1 MNARTRAHW
10 APGPAGWMLLCFLL
24 PTLVYLGA
32 VREPAPRWRAS
43 YFGDAPPG
51 GEPVL
56 ALMREERD
64 VNYHDYHWADPAA
77 QLEIPDDRSHVVWDT
92 CLTLERAQRVTF
104 QLTSHDH
111 ARLFID
117 DRPVIDNPGRRPLPQ
132 TQGADASLDAGV
144 HHLRVEYHE
153 EEKSAALT
161 LAASFDGER
170 PQRIAPERLGFPEG
184 DLQHPC
190 GNASTH

>member
-1 MNARTRAHW
+1 MNVRTRARW
-10 APGPAGWMLLCFLL
+10 APGPAGWMLLCLML
-24 PTLVYLGA
+24 PTLVYIGA

-64 VNYHDYHWADPAA
+64 VNYHDYHWSDPSALLA
-77 QLEIPDDRSHVVWDT
+77 IPGDRASVLWES

-117 DRPVIDNPGRRPLPQ
+117 GRPVIDNPGRRPLPQ

-161 LAASFDGER
+161 LAASFDGAR

-190 GNASTH
+190 GNASKP

>member
-1 MNARTRAHW
+1 MNARTRARW
-10 APGPAGWMLLCFLL
+10 APGPAGWMLLCLML
-24 PTLVYLGA
+24 PTLVSIGA

-64 VNYHDYHWADPAA
+64 VNYHDYHWSDPSA
-77 QLEIPDDRSHVVWDT
+77 LLGIPGDRPSVLWES
-92 CLTLERAQRVTF
+92 CLTLERAQSVAF

-111 ARLFID
+111 ARLLVD
-117 DRPVIDNPGRRPLPQ
+117 GRPVIDNLGRRPLPR
-132 TQGADASLDAGV
+132 TQGTDVSLGAGEHRV
-144 HHLRVEYHE
+144 RVEYHE

-161 LAASFDGER
+161 LLASFDGTR
-170 PQRIAPERLGFPEG
+170 PRRIAPERLRFPDE
-184 DLQHPC
+184 DPQHPC
-190 GNASTH
+190 GTGSSH